1 MQKMWD
7 YYRMKNS
14 RSKKTAFAILAIAGV
29 SAVFFVF
36 PTISQAQVEEKTF
49 VTMEGAVIT
58 TSGEVIDPVLTAATV
73 DFDPD
78 KFLREFNYGR
88 VSQLEDGTTVRE
100 FTIIAEDTK
109 VMEISPGVFFNAWTY
124 NGTVP
129 GPTIRATEGDLLRV
143 KFINN
148 GEKPHTI
155 HFHGIHP
162 AEMDGVFEIVGQGG
176 QFTYE
181 FPAAPVG
188 VHLYHCHVMPVEEHI
203 ARGLY
208 GVFIVDPKEGKPPA
222 DEMVMV
228 LNGFDTDF
236 DTENNSYA
244 ANSVPF
250 YYLNNPIQ
258 INKDELVRV
267 YVMNILEF
275 DQINNLHMH
284 GNLFDYYPTGTYQVP
299 SAYTDMVT
307 FSQGDRGIMEFEYTY
322 PGKYLI
328 HAHKVEFSEKGWVGA
343 FQVNDNQQD
352 PKSVSV
358 EYGT

>member
-1 MQKMWD
+1 
-7 YYRMKNS
+7 MKKL
-14 RSKKTAFAILAIAGV
+14 RSTTLASIITIISMVGILYFILPIV
-29 SAVFFVF
+29 
-36 PTISQAQVEEKTF
+36 TDAQIEEKTF
-49 VTMEGAVIT
+49 VTHAGEVIK
-58 TSGEVIDPVLTAATV
+58 TSGEIIDPVYTTATV

-78 KFLREFNYGR
+78 KFLREFNYGK
-88 VSQLEDGTTVRE
+88 VSQLEDGSTLRE

-109 VMEISPGVFFNAWTY
+109 VMEISPGVFFNVWTF

-129 GPTIRATEGDLLRV
+129 GPTIRATEGDLVRV

-162 AEMDGVFEIVGQGG
+162 AGMDGVFEIVGQGG

-181 FPAAPVG
+181 FIAEPAG

-208 GVFIVDPKEGKPPA
+208 GVYIVDPKESRPPA

-236 DTENNSYA
+236 DTENNNYA

-250 YYLNNPIQ
+250 YYQHHPIQ
-258 INKDELVRV
+258 INKNELVRV

-284 GNLFDYYPTGTYQVP
+284 GNLFDYYPTGTYRDP
-299 SAYTDMVT
+299 SAYTDMIT
-307 FSQGDRGIMEFEYTY
+307 FSQGDRGIMEFKYTY
-322 PGKYLI
+322 PGKYLF
-328 HAHKVEFSEKGWVGA
+328 HAHKVEFSEKGWVGT
-343 FQVNDNQQD
+343 FLVKDNPDQ
-352 PKSVSV
+352 KSQTGV
-358 EYGT
+358 EYGSK

>member
-1 MQKMWD
+1 
-7 YYRMKNS
+7 MKNFL
-14 RSKKTAFAILAIAGV
+14 SKKAAFAILVIAGV
-29 SAVFFVF
+29 STVFFVF
-36 PTISQAQVEEKTF
+36 PIISQAQVEEKTF
-49 VTMEGAVIT
+49 VTHGGAVIK
-58 TSGEVIDPVLTAATV
+58 TSGEVIDIVYTATTV

-88 VSQLEDGTTVRE
+88 VSQLEDGSTLRE
-100 FTIIAEDTK
+100 FTIITEDTK
-109 VMEISPGVFFNAWTY
+109 VMEISPGVFFNVWTY

-129 GPTIRATEGDLLRV
+129 GPTIRVTEGDLLRV
-143 KFINN
+143 KYINN
-148 GEKPHTI
+148 GEKSHTI

-181 FPAAPVG
+181 FIAAPAG

-208 GVFIVDPKEGKPPA
+208 GVYIVDPKESRPPA

-258 INKDELVRV
+258 INKDELIRV

-284 GNLFDYYPTGTYQVP
+284 GNLFDYYPTGTYRVP

-307 FSQGDRGIMEFEYTY
+307 FSQGDRGIMEFTYQY

-343 FQVNDNQQD
+343 FQVNDNSDQ
-352 PKSVSV
+352 KSQTGV
-358 EYGT
+358 EYGSKQTIKG

>member
-1 MQKMWD
+1 MQDNKGMHFSSPKLISTSIILLVTVFSL
-7 YYRMKNS
+7 Y
-14 RSKKTAFAILAIAGV
+14 FALPV
-29 SAVFFVF
+29 
-36 PTISQAQVEEKTF
+36 ISDAQQEEKVF
-49 VTMEGAVIT
+49 VTHSGKIIK
-58 TSGEVIDPVLTAATV
+58 TSGEILDPVYAASTV
-73 DFDPD
+73 DFKPD
-78 KFLREFNYGR
+78 KFLREFHYGK
-88 VSQLEDGTTVRE
+88 VSQLPDGTTLRE

-109 VMEISPGVFFNAWTY
+109 VMEISPGVFFNVWTY

-129 GPTIRATEGDLLRV
+129 GPTIRATEGDVVRV

-148 GEKPHTI
+148 GEKLHTI

-162 AEMDGVFEIVGQGG
+162 AEMDGVFEMVGPGGG

-181 FPAAPVG
+181 FIAGPVG
-188 VHLYHCHVMPVEEHI
+188 VHMYHCHVMPVEEHI

-208 GVFIVDPKEGKPPA
+208 GMYIVDPKEGKPPA

-250 YYLNNPIQ
+250 YYQTNPIQ
-258 INKDELVRV
+258 INKDELIRV

-284 GNLFDYYPTGTYQVP
+284 GNLFDYFPTGTFRVP
-299 SAYTDMVT
+299 SAYTDMIT
-307 FSQGDRGIMEFEYTY
+307 LSQGERGIMEF
-322 PGKYLI
+322 KY
-328 HAHKVEFSEKGWVGA
+328 E
-343 FQVNDNQQD
+343 
-352 PKSVSV
+352 
-358 EYGT
+358 

>member
-1 MQKMWD
+1 
-7 YYRMKNS
+7 MKS
-14 RSKKTAFAILAIAGV
+14 RSKTMMLTLFLIGIIGTLYLI
-29 SAVFFVF
+29 F

-49 VTMEGAVIT
+49 VTHAGGVIK
-58 TSGEVIDPVLTAATV
+58 TSGEIIDPVYTGTTV

-88 VSQLEDGTTVRE
+88 VSQLEDGTTLRE

-129 GPTIRATEGDLLRV
+129 GPTIRATEGDLVRV

-148 GEKPHTI
+148 GEKPHTM

-176 QFTYE
+176 EFIYE
-181 FPAAPVG
+181 FIAGPAG

-208 GVFIVDPKEGKPPA
+208 GVYIVDPKESRPQA

-250 YYLNNPIQ
+250 YYQNNPIQ
-258 INKDELVRV
+258 INKNELVRV

-284 GNLFDYYPTGTYQVP
+284 GNLFDYYPTGTYRVP
-299 SAYTDMVT
+299 SAYTDMIT
-307 FSQGDRGIMEFEYTY
+307 FSQGDRGIMEFAYQYT
-322 PGKYLI
+322 GKYLI
-328 HAHKVEFSEKGWVGA
+328 HAHKVEFSEKGWVGI
-343 FQVNDNQQD
+343 FQVNDNSDQ
-352 PKSVSV
+352 KSQTGV
-358 EYGT
+358 EYGSKQTIKG